1 MRDKSCRRANET
13 HQYDD
18 GKEQHDGVEVEAR
31 DGAAD
36 PVAENF

>member
-1 MRDKSCRRANET
+1 MRDKSRRGANET